1 MTGRIALVIGSL
13 LFSLLVLELGCRL
26 LRGPSWLV
34 HWPNL
39 VLQYRIETKAN
50 GVGRL
55 MPDQH
60 LGFVATPGFAAKDL
74 TYDAHGWRV
83 SPNPEGI
90 ALAEPPI
97 LVVGDSL
104 AHGDE
109 VADGEAW
116 PARLQLALR
125 RRTIN
130 AAMSGYGFDQI
141 VLSAEKIA
149 AEAKP
154 AAIILSFTADDTRRN
169 EMKRVWGAEKPYFE
183 LVAGALTLR
192 NSPVP
197 PSPAPADTLDVWQ
210 WAFGWSVLLDTVL
223 RHQGWQYE
231 WAVDHERALPR
242 SEGEKL
248 SCALLARLKG
258 LGVPTLVV
266 AEYNRY
272 VFENEEYAAEIRRTN
287 GAVLKCAADLGLA
300 TLDLFDLD
308 KDAVRQRGLEAMFRE
323 SHPGPEGARLAADA
337 IAAELQ
343 KRHIPPDAR

>member
-1 MTGRIALVIGSL
+1 MRGRIALVLGSV

-34 HWPNL
+34 NGRNL
-39 VLQYRIETKAN
+39 VLQYRIGTKAN

-55 MPDQH
+55 MPDPR

-109 VADGEAW
+109 GADAEAW

-125 RRTIN
+125 RRVIN

-149 AEAKP
+149 ADGKP
-154 AAIILSFTADDTRRN
+154 AAMVLSFTADDTRRN

-183 LVAGALTLR
+183 LVNDTLTLR

-197 PSPAPADTLDVWQ
+197 ASPP
-210 WAFGWSVLLDTVL
+210 
-223 RHQGWQYE
+223 
-231 WAVDHERALPR
+231 
-242 SEGEKL
+242 
-248 SCALLARLKG
+248 
-258 LGVPTLVV
+258 
-266 AEYNRY
+266 
-272 VFENEEYAAEIRRTN
+272 
-287 GAVLKCAADLGLA
+287 
-300 TLDLFDLD
+300 
-308 KDAVRQRGLEAMFRE
+308 
-323 SHPGPEGARLAADA
+323 
-337 IAAELQ
+337 
-343 KRHIPPDAR
+343 